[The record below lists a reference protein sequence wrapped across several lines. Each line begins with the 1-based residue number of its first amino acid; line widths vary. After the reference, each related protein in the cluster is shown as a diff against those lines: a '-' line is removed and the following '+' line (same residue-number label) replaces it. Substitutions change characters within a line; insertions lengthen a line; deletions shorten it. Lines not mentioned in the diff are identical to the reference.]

1 MFLRQRKHRLQNASI
16 RSIIFMYFTIT
27 ALAASVFIGV
37 SLYGRLSG
45 QMSSALQEENHIL
58 INQLGR
64 TMDSYLRLVMKLSDS
79 LYYGV
84 IKNADLSDGSI
95 NGEITLLYDNN
106 KDNVENIALFSKEGE
121 LLESVPAAR
130 LKNNAQVAD
139 QDWFTAALE
148 KTENLH
154 FSMPHVQHIFDTGD
168 SQYRWVVSVARAV
181 EITDGPYTDQ
191 GVLLIDLRYNSLA
204 LLATWGMT
212 LESFAIAMVL
222 AVAVTVMRVSPLKPL
237 RVFGDLYVQV
247 FRNIP
252 GIALLIIV
260 VYALPPLKVVLPYRT
275 CVIVATVLLGSA
287 FGSEN
292 FMSGINT
299 VGVGQVE
306 AARSLGMSF
315 SRILAKIVI
324 PQALRSS
331 VLPMTNLFIAVM
343 LTTALGSQVPLKPQE
358 LTGVVSYI
366 NTRSLG
372 GVAAFFISALG
383 YLGTAFVVSHIGNYI
398 DKKVRILR

>member
-1 MFLRQRKHRLQNASI
+1 MSLSELW
-16 RSIIFMYFTIT
+16 
-27 ALAASVFIGV
+27 
-37 SLYGRLSG
+37 SLYG
-45 QMSSALQEENHIL
+45 QN
-58 INQLGR
+58 
-64 TMDSYLRLVMKLSDS
+64 Y
-79 LYYGV
+79 
-84 IKNADLSDGSI
+84 
-95 NGEITLLYDNN
+95 
-106 KDNVENIALFSKEGE
+106 
-121 LLESVPAAR
+121 
-130 LKNNAQVAD
+130 
-139 QDWFTAALE
+139 
-148 KTENLH
+148 
-154 FSMPHVQHIFDTGD
+154 
-168 SQYRWVVSVARAV
+168 
-181 EITDGPYTDQ
+181 
-191 GVLLIDLRYNSLA
+191 IDA

-252 GIALLIIV
+252 GYRTAHHRRLCAAAAQGRP
-260 VYALPPLKVVLPYRT
+260 ALPHLRYRRHGPFG
-275 CVIVATVLLGSA
+275 LGLWLRELYERHQHRRRRSG
-287 FGSEN
+287 GSR
-292 FMSGINT
+292 
-299 VGVGQVE
+299 
-306 AARSLGMSF
+306 RSLGMSF

-343 LTTALGSQVPLKPQE
+343 LTTALGSQVPLQPQE